1 MTDFFQRESFGSLQN
16 QYDSML
22 PGQSLQRFVNTGDQ
36 FVISHRRRNRFD
48 KIMQLTGFVQGDD
61 RCAWPFAPI
70 IHDFSVNDLRQ
81 PTAELAFAAK
91 NAALHLAERGEHGFL
106 RDILTIL
113 RGHASAMRQIL
124 ELFRKLAS
132 KLICRRLVSAND

>member
-1 MTDFFQRESFGSLQN
+1 
-16 QYDSML
+16 
-22 PGQSLQRFVNTGDQ
+22 
-36 FVISHRRRNRFD
+36 
-48 KIMQLTGFVQGDD
+48 
-61 RCAWPFAPI
+61 
-70 IHDFSVNDLRQ
+70 
-81 PTAELAFAAK
+81 
-91 NAALHLAERGEHGFL
+91 LAERGEHGFL